1 MNTLRALVALVML
14 NLLMGCATCRQNSS
28 TQATTPTQ
36 DAPWWQL
43 VVGFVFGFAAN
54 SAYYAGIEQQRIQ
67 SGDPAR

>member
-1 MNTLRALVALVML
+1 MKTLRVFVALVML
-14 NLLMGCATCRQNSS
+14 NLPMGCATCRQNSI

-43 VVGFVFGFAAN
+43 VVGFLFGFAAN
-54 SAYYAGIEQQRIQ
+54 SAYYIATEQQRTQ